1 TEGNCHISLHLKD
14 ITNLPLCLRKLK
26 WLLSTCKDGWKAYYK
41 QSVFLAGMGVAF
53 LYTTVLGFNCITI
66 GYPCTRDQRV
76 SAQPAHGGLSHHCT
90 HGHHHVHQ
98 AEESLWL
105 GDHRDHIELLS
116 LGMPDALCVFC
127 LCTWQLLAPQH
138 VVPLS
143 GFQRGQ
149 FRAEGAACIPPP
161 RPLLPVRSS
170 IRWTNNTVLFDNVPS
185 GSAPDSYI
193 SIVLLFLGI
202 ITVRI
207 GLWSFDMTVTQLLQ
221 ETIPESER
229 GMNRVQSSM
238 NYLMDLM
245 HFIMVI
251 SVPQPQHFGILVIIS
266 VLFITAG
273 HTMYFL
279 YLREAKRKPRPKM

>member
-1 TEGNCHISLHLKD
+1 MQCG
-14 ITNLPLCLRKLK
+14 
-26 WLLSTCKDGWKAYYK
+26 
-41 QSVFLAGMGVAF
+41 SVVVEF
-53 LYTTVLGFNCITI
+53 
-66 GYPCTRDQRV
+66 
-76 SAQPAHGGLSHHCT
+76 
-90 HGHHHVHQ
+90 
-98 AEESLWL
+98 ES
-105 GDHRDHIELLS
+105 DKTKEAR
-116 LGMPDALCVFC
+116 AKK
-127 LCTWQLLAPQH
+127 TWS
-138 VVPLS
+138 VT
-143 GFQRGQ
+143 GQ

-161 RPLLPVRSS
+161 RPLLPDRSS
-170 IRWTNNTVLFDNVPS
+170 IHWTNNTVLFDNVPS

-251 SVPQPQHFGILVIIS
+251 SAPQPQHFGILVIIS

-279 YLREAKRKPRPKM
+279 YLREAKRKRRPKTQSRQTTAKQITHQSQEFPGL